1 MAKIKICKEEGCSD
15 AATTAGYCRLHYLK
29 RWKAIKDA
37 ERETAARRL
46 NRYIERIC
54 RENPDDYMDVIR
66 RDLRRPDFEDIVG
79 GELDFSGEAASSFGE
94 INDEDEIKE
103 IIKKLKIEEGF

>member
-1 MAKIKICKEEGCSD
+1 MAKIKICKEDGCSD

-37 ERETAARRL
+37 EREIAARRL

-66 RDLRRPDFEDIVG
+66 RDLKRPDFDDVVG
-79 GELDFSGEAASSFGE
+79 EELDFSEDAATSLGELNNETE
-94 INDEDEIKE
+94 IEE
-103 IIKKLKIEEGF
+103 IIRKLKIEEGF